1 MLKQEIANMLAKWGH
16 PRTDTDAIADKILY
30 VVTYRARELYKAGQH
45 AGASG
50 YTRVGLGDVSELE
63 NIIHGFGV
71 ANALLRPATDR
82 LVLDDPNDPAF
93 GVRKFMQHLTA
104 VVVDAARAM
113 GEINKSDVMN
123 LPKEVAGRMIDL
135 GESVQNLDD
144 AISYSL
150 MPEAHT
156 LPDPAEVIQPE
167 PEPVNE
173 ALTEQQQLWRA
184 LAELGSRV
192 QDLALVQKQ
201 ILDKLYLLEIQRS
214 DKRTGA

>member
-16 PRTDTDAIADKILY
+16 PRTDTDAIADKILHA
-30 VVTYRARELYKAGQH
+30 VTRRARELYKAGQH
-45 AGASG
+45 AGVSG

-63 NIIHGFGV
+63 NIIHGFGA
-71 ANALLRPATDR
+71 ANAMLRPATDR

-93 GVRKFMQHLTA
+93 GVRKFMQRLTA

-113 GEINKSDVMN
+113 DTVGQPEVLS
-123 LPKEVAGRMIDL
+123 LPKEAAGRFLDL

-144 AISYSL
+144 AISYER
-150 MPEAHT
+150 MPETHIP
-156 LPDPAEVIQPE
+156 PDPAKVIQPE
-167 PEPVNE
+167 PEPVDE
-173 ALTEQQQLWRA
+173 APTEQQQLWRA